1 MGIRKSIV
9 TVKTKDAIQATL
21 KALLNFDGSSS
32 ADKSA
37 LTCLSSS
44 RSVGRSGSAF
54 SFALSSVDEG
64 EEGDVRTDE
73 ALMDRVVSQE
83 KGLGRARETVTL
95 TIRPVIIAARLPAN
109 VEYSSPV
116 VETVTAPKY

>member
-9 TVKTKDAIQATL
+9 NVRTKDAIQATL

-32 ADKSA
+32 AATST
-37 LTCLSSS
+37 LTCFSSS
-44 RSVGRSGSAF
+44 RTVGRSGSAF
-54 SFALSSVDEG
+54 SFASSSVDDG

-83 KGLGRARETVTL
+83 KG
-95 TIRPVIIAARLPAN
+95 
-109 VEYSSPV
+109 
-116 VETVTAPKY
+116 